1 MPRVVIAPDKFK
13 GSLSAD
19 RVAEAVASGLR
30 RVVPAAEVF
39 ECPIAD
45 GGEGTV
51 AAAVA
56 AGFRQVPLTA
66 TGPTGEPV
74 KTCYARRG
82 ETAVVE
88 LAAVSG
94 FGLLPGGRLAPLT
107 ATTLGV
113 GEVIRQ
119 ALDDGCTRIVL
130 GIGGSTSTDGGAG
143 LMRGLGARLLDADGH
158 ELPPGGAAL
167 LKLDRIDLSDLHPSL
182 HPGLHPGLRMR
193 LETSLETRLR
203 TAEIVL
209 AGDVDN
215 PLLGEHGAAAVYAP
229 QKGATAADV
238 ELLDRALA
246 RFAAVVR
253 VETGADLARA
263 PGAGAA
269 GGTGFAALAL
279 LGAEFRPGIDVVLGL
294 TGFEDKLAG
303 TDLVVTGEGSV
314 DEQTLRG
321 KGPAGVAAAAKARG
335 IPAVAVAGRVT
346 LTPEVLAHH
355 GFSAAYALT
364 DIEPDLDQCL
374 ARPAELLERLGAQ
387 VAADWLGH

>member
-1 MPRVVIAPDKFK
+1 MPRVVVAPDKFK
-13 GSLSAD
+13 GSLPAD
-19 RVAEAVASGLR
+19 RVAAAVASGLR
-30 RVVPAAEVF
+30 RVVPSAEVF

-51 AAAVA
+51 AAALA
-56 AGFRQVPLTA
+56 AGFRQVPVTA
-66 TGPTGEPV
+66 TGPTGERV
-74 KTCYARRG
+74 ETCYARHG
-82 ETAVVE
+82 DTAVVE

-94 FGLLPGGRLAPLT
+94 FGRLPGGRLAPLT
-107 ATTLGV
+107 ASTLGV

-119 ALDDGCTRIVL
+119 ALDDGCARIVL

-143 LMRGLGARLLDADGH
+143 LVRGLGARLLDADGH

-167 LKLDRIDLSDLHPSL
+167 LRLDRIDL
-182 HPGLHPGLRMR
+182 GG
-193 LETSLETRLR
+193 LR
-203 TAEIVL
+203 TAELVL

-238 ELLDRALA
+238 DLLDRALA

-253 VETGADLARA
+253 AETGTDLARA

-279 LGAEFRPGIDVVLGL
+279 LGATFRPGIDVVLGL
-294 TGFEDKLAG
+294 TGFEDRLAG

-335 IPAVAVAGRVT
+335 IPAVVLAGRVT
-346 LTPEVLAHH
+346 LTREVLARQ

-364 DIEPDLDQCL
+364 DLEPDLERCL
-374 ARPAELLERLGAQ
+374 ARPAELLERLAAE
-387 VAADWLGH
+387 VAAEWLTA

>member
-1 MPRVVIAPDKFK
+1 MPRVVVAPDKFK
-13 GSLSAD
+13 GSLPAD
-19 RVAEAVASGLR
+19 QVAEAVAAGLR
-30 RVVPAAEVF
+30 RAVPASEVF

-56 AGFRQVPLTA
+56 AGFRHVRLTA
-66 TGPTGEPV
+66 TGPTGERV
-74 KTCYARRG
+74 ATGYARRG

-107 ATTLGV
+107 ASTLGV

-119 ALDDGCTRIVL
+119 ALDDGCTRVVL

-143 LMRGLGARLLDADGH
+143 LVRGLGARLLDADGN

-167 LKLDRIDLSDLHPSL
+167 VKLDRIELD
-182 HPGLHPGLRMR
+182 GLRKADM
-193 LETSLETRLR
+193 
-203 TAEIVL
+203 VL

-215 PLLGEHGAAAVYAP
+215 PLLGEQGAAAVYGP

-238 ELLDRALA
+238 ELLERALT

-253 VETGADLARA
+253 TQTGADLARA

-269 GGTGFAALAL
+269 GGAGFAALAL
-279 LGAEFRPGIDVVLGL
+279 LGAVFRPGIDVVLDL
-294 TGFEDKLAG
+294 AGFEDKLTG
-303 TDLVVTGEGSV
+303 TDLVITGEGSV

-335 IPAVAVAGRVT
+335 IPVVAVAGRVT
-346 LTPEVLAHH
+346 LAPEVLARH

-364 DIEPDLDQCL
+364 GIEPDIERCL
-374 ARPAELLERLGAQ
+374 ARPAELLQRLAAQ
-387 VAADWLGH
+387 VAADWLT

>member
-1 MPRVVIAPDKFK
+1 MPRVVVAPDKFK
-13 GSLSAD
+13 GSLPAD
-19 RVAEAVASGLR
+19 QVAAAVASGLR
-30 RVVPAAEVF
+30 RAVPSAEVF

-45 GGEGTV
+45 GGEGTL

-56 AGFRQVPLTA
+56 AGFRHVPVTA
-66 TGPTGEPV
+66 SGPAGEPV
-74 KTCYARRG
+74 ETAYARRE

-107 ATTLGV
+107 ASTLGV

-119 ALDDGCTRIVL
+119 ALDDGCTRVVL

-143 LMRGLGARLLDADGH
+143 LVRGLGARLLDANGH
-158 ELPPGGAAL
+158 ELPLGGAAL
-167 LKLDRIDLSDLHPSL
+167 LKLDRIDLD
-182 HPGLHPGLRMR
+182 GLRK
-193 LETSLETRLR
+193 
-203 TAEIVL
+203 ADIVL

-215 PLLGEHGAAAVYAP
+215 PLLGEHGAAAIYAP

-238 ELLDRALA
+238 ELLERALA

-253 VETGADLARA
+253 AETGTDLAQA

-269 GGTGFAALAL
+269 GGAGFAALAL
-279 LGAEFRPGIDVVLGL
+279 LGAVFRPGIDVVLDL
-294 TGFEDKLAG
+294 TGFEDKLTG

-335 IPAVAVAGRVT
+335 VPVVAVAGQVT
-346 LTPEVLAHH
+346 LSPEILARH
-355 GFSAAYALT
+355 GFSGAYALT
-364 DIEPDLDQCL
+364 GIEPDLGRCL
-374 ARPAELLERLGAQ
+374 ARPAELLERLAAD
-387 VAADWLGH
+387 VAADWLS